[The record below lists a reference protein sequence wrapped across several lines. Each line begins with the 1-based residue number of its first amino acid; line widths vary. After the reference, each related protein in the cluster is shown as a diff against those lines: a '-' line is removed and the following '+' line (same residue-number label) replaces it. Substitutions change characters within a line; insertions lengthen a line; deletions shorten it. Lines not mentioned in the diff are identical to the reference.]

1 MFGVLVS
8 FLYSDPDGPPSPH
21 SPHSP
26 PQCYLPFPERSRR
39 CQPGP
44 TCQNGQLCYP
54 GDNGIMKIWQA
65 GRWQKISQ
73 RDGIQDRWKV
83 LFWMLHMEY
92 ILFDSLFTGTP
103 TSCMILIN
111 MIFENILI
119 SYAVYFSKQK
129 SNVIYAQYNVSM
141 SHQMTPFRYH
151 KIILLLDKS
160 ITKLQHSICN
170 TFLLRTGNKIL

>member
-1 MFGVLVS
+1 MGRRHHTRHTAQSATCHFRNVR
-8 FLYSDPDGPPSPH
+8 P
-21 SPHSP
+21 
-26 PQCYLPFPERSRR
+26 RR

-44 TCQNGQLCYP
+44 TCQNWQWSYP
-54 GDNGIMKIWQA
+54 GDNGIMKIWPA
-65 GRWQKISQ
+65 GRWQEISQ
-73 RDGIQDRWKV
+73 RDGWAGGED
-83 LFWMLHMEY
+83 FWAKKEY
-92 ILFDSLFTGTP
+92 RIVGRCCFECCMWNILFDSPFTGAP
-103 TSCMILIN
+103 TSCMILVN